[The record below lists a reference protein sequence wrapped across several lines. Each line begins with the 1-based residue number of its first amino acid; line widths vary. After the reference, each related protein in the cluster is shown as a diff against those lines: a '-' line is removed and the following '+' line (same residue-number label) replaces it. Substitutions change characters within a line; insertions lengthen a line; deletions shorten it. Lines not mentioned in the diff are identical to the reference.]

1 MKHVSNRRTAILLY
15 NDAQRKKAEAVV
27 SRMVKRAVELEGTV
41 SVSRELFGKRLTKSL
56 NTDLIDRE
64 SMALAWSRETTCL
77 MSLERRR
84 WMRCAR

>member
-1 MKHVSNRRTAILLY
+1 MKHVSNRRKAILLY

-41 SVSRELFGKRLTKSL
+41 SVSRKLSDKRRTKTG
-56 NTDLIDRE
+56 NTNLLDRE
-64 SMALAWSRETTCL
+64 SMALVWSREITSL